1 MIKEIKKNSKEVIRI
16 SQSEYKGHTFIDLRI
31 YFEDEHGE
39 YLPTKKGISFNPAI
53 AKELVE
59 GILDV
64 VEKNNW
70 ESFDAP

>member
-1 MIKEIKKNSKEVIRI
+1 MIKEIKKNSKEIIRI
-16 SQSEYKGHTFIDLRI
+16 SQSEYKGHSFIDLRI
-31 YFEDEHGE
+31 FFENEHGE
-39 YLPTKKGISFNPAI
+39 YLPAKKGISFNPAI

-70 ESFDAP
+70 ESFN

>member
-1 MIKEIKKNSKEVIRI
+1 MIKEIKKNSKEIIRI
-16 SQSEYKGHTFIDLRI
+16 SQSEYKGHSFIDLRI
-31 YFEDEHGE
+31 FFENEHGE
-39 YLPTKKGISFNPAI
+39 YLHTKKGISFNPAI

-70 ESFDAP
+70 ESFN

>member
-16 SQSEYKGHTFIDLRI
+16 SQSEYKGHTFVDLRI

-39 YLPTKKGISFNPAI
+39 YLPTKKGIAFNPAI

-70 ESFDAP
+70 ESFDTN

>member
-1 MIKEIKKNSKEVIRI
+1 MIKEIKKNSKEIIRI
-16 SQSEYKGHTFIDLRI
+16 SQSEYKGHSFIDLRI
-31 YFEDEHGE
+31 FFENEHGE
-39 YLPTKKGISFNPAI
+39 YLPTKKGISFNPDI

-70 ESFDAP
+70 ESFN

>member
-1 MIKEIKKNSKEVIRI
+1 MIKEIKKNSKEIIRI
-16 SQSEYKGHTFIDLRI
+16 SQSEYKGHSFIDLRI
-31 YFEDEHGE
+31 FFENEHGE
-39 YLPTKKGISFNPAI
+39 YLPTKKCISFNPTI

-70 ESFDAP
+70 ESFS

>member
-1 MIKEIKKNSKEVIRI
+1 MIKEIKKNSKEIIRI
-16 SQSEYKGHTFIDLRI
+16 SQSEYKGHSFIDLRI
-31 YFEDEHGE
+31 FFENEHGE
-39 YLPTKKGISFNPAI
+39 YLPTQKGISFNPAI

-70 ESFDAP
+70 ESFN

>member
-1 MIKEIKKNSKEVIRI
+1 VNIEIKKNSKEVIRI
-16 SQSEYKGHTFIDLRI
+16 SQSEYKGHSFIDLRI
-31 YFEDEHGE
+31 FFEDGNGE
-39 YLPTKKGISFNPAI
+39 YHPTKKGISFNPAI

-70 ESFDAP
+70 ESFK

>member
-39 YLPTKKGISFNPAI
+39 YLPTKKGISFNPTI
-53 AKELVE
+53 AEEIIE
-59 GILDV
+59 GIVDV
-64 VEKNNW
+64 IEKNNW
-70 ESFDAP
+70 ENFNA